1 MEDTYYS
8 LPLRLDQ
15 IMEKRQ
21 APRCSAKESI
31 AQHIH
36 LVLTTYFNENRFDPT
51 YGCGIWEQDFELV
64 SNLQWKDQT
73 RDHIKKSVELHE
85 KRLNNIQVK
94 VEVDEHELG
103 GKNIKRIKRRVSVI
117 VEGSIKRTNEK
128 FAYKDEIYISPLSL
142 D

>member
-1 MEDTYYS
+1 MEDAYYT
-8 LPLRLDQ
+8 LPLRLDL
-15 IMEKRQ
+15 IVDKRL

-73 RDHIKKSVELHE
+73 RDYIKKAIESHE
-85 KRLNNIQVK
+85 KRLNHILVK

-103 GKNIKRIKRRVSVI
+103 GKNAKRIKRRVTVV
-117 VEGSIKRTNEK
+117 VEGTTKKTNEK
-128 FAYKDEIYISPLSL
+128 FAYQDQIFISPLSL